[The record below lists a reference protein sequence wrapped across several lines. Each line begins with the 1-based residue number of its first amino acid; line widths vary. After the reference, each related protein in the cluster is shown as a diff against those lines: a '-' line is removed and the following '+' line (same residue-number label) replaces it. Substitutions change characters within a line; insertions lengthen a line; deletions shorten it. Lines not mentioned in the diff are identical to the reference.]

1 MPASQEG
8 KNIQAVSI
16 GLLLILLVG
25 GFFIFRTFW
34 TDDTTSE
41 ENDETTNADAPK
53 EEIDFPTVSATIIR
67 QKMLNGDSVVFLDV
81 RDQASFEKAHIPH
94 SILTSP
100 SALSSYAADQKTLV
114 VIVFSEQDSARK
126 EAVGN
131 ILRQKSYPA
140 FLLKGGIEEW
150 QRGGNQVLSFGD
162 PTSFVDQAKITN
174 ITPEEALQDIA
185 AAAPN
190 LYFLDVQS
198 EENFRKKHI
207 KGAVNIP
214 LNQLEKRSQEIPP
227 GKSIIVYGETDLV
240 SFQGGVRLYDLNV
253 FTAKTLTGN
262 DHLKPESKL
271 PLEP

>member
-1 MPASQEG
+1 MSNTQEG
-8 KNIQAVSI
+8 KNIQVVTI
-16 GLLLILLVG
+16 GLILILLVG
-25 GFFIFRTFW
+25 GYFVVRFFWNNDTALKTEDNTLSEA
-34 TDDTTSE
+34 TDKT
-41 ENDETTNADAPK
+41 NDY
-53 EEIDFPTVSATIIR
+53 PTVSSTVIR
-67 QKMLNGDSVVFLDV
+67 QKILNGESVVFLDV
-81 RDQASFEKAHIPH
+81 RDQSSYEKEHIPH

-100 SALSSYAADQKTLV
+100 SALSSYSAEPKTLV
-114 VIVFSEQDSARK
+114 VIVVSEKDTARK

-131 ILRQKSYPA
+131 LLRQKSFPA

-150 QRGGNQVLSFGD
+150 QLGGNQVLSFGD
-162 PTSFVDQAKITN
+162 PTSFVDQAKVTN

-185 AAAPN
+185 AAATN

-198 EENFRKKHI
+198 EENYRKKHI

>member
-1 MPASQEG
+1 MSATQEG
-8 KNIQAVSI
+8 KNIQAVSV

-25 GFFIFRTFW
+25 GFFVFRTFW
-34 TDDTTSE
+34 SDTSSEDDGAVATTDT
-41 ENDETTNADAPK
+41 AQ
-53 EEIDFPTVSATIIR
+53 EEINYPTVTAAVIR
-67 QKMLNGDSVVFLDV
+67 QKMLNGDPVVFLDV

-114 VIVFSEQDSARK
+114 VIVFSELDTTRK

-162 PTSFVDQAKITN
+162 PTSFVDQAKVTN
-174 ITPEEALQDIA
+174 ITPEEALQDITA
-185 AAAPN
+185 AATN

-198 EENFRKKHI
+198 EENYRKKHI

>member
-1 MPASQEG
+1 MATTQEG
-8 KNIQAVSI
+8 KNIQAVSV

-34 TDDTTSE
+34 SDDTSSE
-41 ENDETTNADAPK
+41 DDGAVATADTAQ
-53 EEIDFPTVSATIIR
+53 EEIDYPTVTAAVIR
-67 QKMLNGDSVVFLDV
+67 QKMLNGDPVVFLDV

-100 SALSSYAADQKTLV
+100 STLSSYAADQKTLV
-114 VIVFSEQDSARK
+114 VIVFSELDTTRK

-162 PTSFVDQAKITN
+162 PTSFVYQAKVTN

-190 LYFLDVQS
+190 LFFLDVQS
-198 EENFRKKHI
+198 EENHRKKHI
-207 KGAVNIP
+207 KGAINIP